1 MKRSEILAAFN
12 IVPQGCHHRLR
23 SHTVIWLYP
32 PRPLGKDAERT
43 LGNAAIEEMQ
53 RSPARAGRGMW
64 CSLPGSSTTP
74 LLAIPEWW
82 QHTNQISSLSR
93 RSPSQ
98 GPSGGRQQRGGAWAG
113 AVLQEPG
120 VCRRQWP
127 LQLAWH
133 SGLRICRGQFHRY
146 ILQRLHWVSWAEIQY
161 DALCCFDFTS
171 GTGCVDVILRSLCF
185 PLKTKGKMSLIHTY
199 PHLKPAATF
208 RKCIEMYIH
217 YFHNHPCLSSFN
229 KMLTNKHS
237 ITFYK
242 SEHHQHS

>member
-82 QHTNQISSLSR
+82 QHTNQISSLPQVSKPGSKWREAAER
-93 RSPSQ
+93 R
-98 GPSGGRQQRGGAWAG
+98 GLGRSCPARAWS
-113 AVLQEPG
+113 LQEAVAAP
-120 VCRRQWP
+120 
-127 LQLAWH
+127 A
-133 SGLRICRGQFHRY
+133 GLTFGAKDLPRT
-146 ILQRLHWVSWAEIQY
+146 VS
-161 DALCCFDFTS
+161 
-171 GTGCVDVILRSLCF
+171 
-185 PLKTKGKMSLIHTY
+185 
-199 PHLKPAATF
+199 
-208 RKCIEMYIH
+208 
-217 YFHNHPCLSSFN
+217 
-229 KMLTNKHS
+229 
-237 ITFYK
+237 
-242 SEHHQHS
+242 